1 MLRIE
6 FLSTWCEII
15 HATSHY
21 LGNVD
26 PDLYRNMV
34 SLVHSELTS
43 KLASVYNFS
52 ITDPQQVQFIDALH
66 QN

>member
-34 SLVHSELTS
+34 SLVHSELTL

-52 ITDPQQVQFIDALH
+52 ITDPQ
-66 QN
+66 